1 MKSERTAR
9 ERLFETAAGLFYRH
23 GYRATGVD
31 TIAAASG
38 IGKMTLYRHYPSK
51 DDLIVAYLRDSD
63 EEFWAGFEQITGG
76 QATARGKLLAF
87 FAALQAYTLTP
98 ACYGCPFLNVATEY
112 PETDYPGHRVAL
124 EHKASVRAR
133 FRQLAEE
140 AGAAQPEALAAALN
154 LLMDGAYAAARMYNG
169 GAGNPAAHLA
179 GAARQLIDAACPPVA
194 EQADAPR
201 QRSAG

>member
-1 MKSERTAR
+1 MKSESTAKGK
-9 ERLFETAAGLFYRH
+9 LFETAAGLFYRH

-63 EEFWAGFEQITGG
+63 EEFWAAFEQITAGET
-76 QATARGKLLAF
+76 TARGKLLAF
-87 FAALQAYTLTP
+87 FTALQEYALTP

-124 EHKASVRAR
+124 EHKAGVQAR
-133 FRQLAEE
+133 FRQLSEE
-140 AGAAQPEALAAALN
+140 AGAAQADALAAALH

-169 GAGNPAAHLA
+169 GAGNPAAYLA
-179 GAARQLIDAACPPVA
+179 DAARQLIDAYCPGRG
-194 EQADAPR
+194 ETTGDR
-201 QRSAG
+201 GSGH

>member
-1 MKSERTAR
+1 MKGESTAR
-9 ERLFETAAGLFYRH
+9 ERLFQTAADLFYRH

-76 QATARGKLLAF
+76 EMTARAKLLAF
-87 FAALQAYTLTP
+87 FAALQAYALTP

-112 PETDYPGHRVAL
+112 PETDHPGHVVAL
-124 EHKASVRAR
+124 EHKAGVRAR
-133 FRQLAEE
+133 FRQLAAE
-140 AGAAQPEALAAALN
+140 AGATQPEALAAALH
-154 LLMDGAYAAARMYNG
+154 LLMDGAYAAARLYNG
-169 GAGNPAAHLA
+169 GAGNPAEHLA
-179 GAARQLIDAACPPVA
+179 EAAQRLIDAYGPVSS
-194 EQADAPR
+194 DGR
-201 QRSAG
+201 